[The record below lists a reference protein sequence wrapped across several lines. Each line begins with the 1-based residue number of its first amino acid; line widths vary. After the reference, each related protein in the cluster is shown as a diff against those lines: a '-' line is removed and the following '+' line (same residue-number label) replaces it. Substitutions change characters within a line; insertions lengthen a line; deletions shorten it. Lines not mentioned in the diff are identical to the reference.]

1 MYSTHRLKC
10 KRWEGARCKFP
21 GFQVSRFSWV
31 FQVFPGAHL
40 VDINVQVSSSKS
52 SWHRFLLKLLQLRLK
67 FKLFNFGYH
76 SLVNVWDGRRWSC
89 LFVGSSVFD
98 KTNLSET
105 VCLSSYVTMVV
116 CLDVCRQKC
125 LYLKLFVC
133 LIVDKYVSTWSC
145 LFACLSVCLQINFYL
160 KLSVCLF
167 VCWQK

>member
-89 LFVGSSVFD
+89 LFVGSSVFWRN
-98 KTNLSET
+98 KSIWNCLF
-105 VCLSSYVTMVV
+105 VKLCNHGCLFGCLSTKMFIPEAV
-116 CLDVCRQKC
+116 C
-125 LYLKLFVC
+125 LFVC

-145 LFACLSVCLQINFYL
+145 LFVCLSVC
-160 KLSVCLF
+160 
-167 VCWQK
+167 WQK